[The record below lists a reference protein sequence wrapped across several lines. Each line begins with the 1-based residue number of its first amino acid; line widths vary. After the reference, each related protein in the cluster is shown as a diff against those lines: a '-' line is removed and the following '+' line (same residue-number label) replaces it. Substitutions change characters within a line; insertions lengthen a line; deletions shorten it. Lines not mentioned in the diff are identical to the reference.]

1 MEDKKKTET
10 KYLKLSLTPEEY
22 ETLAK
27 LSELQGR
34 PMATLLLEF
43 IREANVFTVL
53 GKVAK
58 ATEKIQNF
66 KAMFRK
72 KTSDISASIT

>member
-72 KTSDISASIT
+72 KTDDVSASIT

>member
-66 KAMFRK
+66 KVMFRK
-72 KTSDISASIT
+72 KTDDVSASIT